1 VTEPVEKLRQLY
13 EDWGRGDF
21 SGHAEIFDSEMT
33 TETFGMG
40 EPMRADTYEGF
51 LDAMRNWLGA
61 WERPLKL
68 EAEEFLTSGD
78 RIMALIHWS
87 GRGKGS
93 GVPLEARGAHVW
105 TFRKGLVVRI
115 EVYRDRDEARAA
127 FEAG

>member
-21 SGHAEIFDSEMT
+21 SSHAEIFDPEMT

-51 LDAMRNWLGA
+51 LDAMRNWLAA
-61 WERPLKL
+61 WERPLKV

-105 TFRKGLVVRI
+105 TFREGRVVRI

-127 FEAG
+127 FEVG

>member
-1 VTEPVEKLRQLY
+1 VPEPVEQLRQLY

-21 SGHAEIFDSEMT
+21 SGHAEIFDPEMT

-40 EPMRADTYEGF
+40 EPMRANTYEGF
-51 LDAMRNWLGA
+51 VEAMRSWLAA

-78 RIMALIHWS
+78 RVLALIQWS

-93 GVPLEARGAHVW
+93 GVPLEAGGAHIW
-105 TFRKGLVVRI
+105 TFREGLVVRI
-115 EVYRDRDEARAA
+115 EVYRDRDDARAA